1 MQNNLRMSQLI
12 RYLRQDE
19 KILWSGKP
27 DVIPFIFS
35 GYAGFS
41 IVGFFWLIFALLMI
55 SAIPTTGAPA
65 PFMFF
70 TVLFILLGLCVALGP
85 AGS

>member
-1 MQNNLRMSQLI
+1 MQNNLRMPQLI

-41 IVGFFWLIFALLMI
+41 IVGFF
-55 SAIPTTGAPA
+55 
-65 PFMFF
+65 
-70 TVLFILLGLCVALGP
+70 
-85 AGS
+85 